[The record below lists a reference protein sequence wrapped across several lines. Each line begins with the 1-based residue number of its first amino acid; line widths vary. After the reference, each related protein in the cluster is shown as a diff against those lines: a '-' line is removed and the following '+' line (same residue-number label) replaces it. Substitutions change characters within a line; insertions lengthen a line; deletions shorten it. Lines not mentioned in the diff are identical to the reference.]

1 MSRKVA
7 VCSGKFSFLLL
18 VILPS
23 LIQVTLPAPQAP
35 SGILK
40 LNVGI
45 MFGGGEVRPV
55 ARVDFYALTKDLKM
69 ISREAAKN
77 LNLPSTEPFEEYIN
91 KQSNASAEFRA
102 WIIRTHDRGFA
113 SRGGRYDFNR
123 VFFEL
128 DANKVTLDD
137 LLNVPE
143 FRKWLQDVAND
154 SQSLP
159 RFPKPTGNAAKDEK
173 LLEDYRQRLG
183 TQMTEENF
191 RGIKRPSSWMI
202 EMIENVSKDRSNLCY
217 NDEMALRSER
227 IVEAG
232 VLLAPKY
239 SAGNAKTSLS
249 GEAEIRLPAG
259 TYWLSNLTGAYIG
272 GASILWDLEVV
283 VEPGKVTNV
292 RLSNDNAKEMD

>member
-7 VCSGKFSFLLL
+7 VCSGKFRFLLL

-23 LIQVTLPAPQAP
+23 LFQATFSAPQA
-35 SGILK
+35 GYGTLK
-40 LNVGI
+40 LKVGV

-55 ARVDFYALTKDLKM
+55 ARVDFYALTKDLNM

-77 LNLPSTEPFEEYIN
+77 LNLPSIEPFEGYIN
-91 KQSNASAEFRA
+91 KQNNASAEFRA

-113 SRGGRYDFNR
+113 SKGGRYDFNR
-123 VFFEL
+123 VFFES

-143 FRKWLQDVAND
+143 FRKWLQDAVGA
-154 SQSLP
+154 SRSLP
-159 RFPKPTGNAAKDEK
+159 RFPRPTGNSAEDEK
-173 LLEDYRQRLG
+173 LWADYRQKLG
-183 TQMTEENF
+183 AQMTEEDYRAN
-191 RGIKRPSSWMI
+191 KRPSSWMI

-217 NDEMALRSER
+217 NDEMALRTER

-239 SAGNAKTSLS
+239 SAGSAQTSLS

-259 TYWLSNLTGAYIG
+259 TYWLSNLTGSFIG
-272 GASILWDLEVV
+272 GSSILWDLKVV
-283 VEPGKVTNV
+283 VEPGEVTNV
-292 RLSNDNAKEMD
+292 RLSNDNAKEME